1 MARIKTKG
9 LDIFATEFENL
20 AGAISRINAM
30 ALYDAAG
37 IVADEI
43 ASAMQALPVREDKE
57 WGTENHKL
65 YGATQSEKNQ
75 LIENLGIAD
84 FQKTVGSHNTS
95 IGFTGYVE
103 TPSSRF
109 NDHVP
114 SGMLM
119 QCIEYGTDFRRG
131 THTIT
136 AAMKRARSRAEQAIQ
151 NRIETETNKIMK

>member
-1 MARIKTKG
+1 MARIKVQGMGTFG
-9 LDIFATEFENL
+9 QDFVDLV
-20 AGAISRINAM
+20 GAISRINAM
-30 ALYDAAG
+30 ALYDAAH

-43 ASAMQALPVREDKE
+43 EAAVQALPVREDKE
-57 WGTENHKL
+57 WGTEKHKL
-65 YGATQSEKNQ
+65 YGATKEEKEQ
-75 LIENLGIAD
+75 LIEQLGIAR
-84 FQKTVGSHNTS
+84 FRKSPNTQNTS
-95 IGFTGYVE
+95 VGWTGYVW
-103 TPSSRF
+103 TPSTRF
-109 NDHVP
+109 ADHIP